1 MNSTVLFVF
10 DRSTSSYDQI
20 IPYVFSQKSHNKN
33 REAFPS
39 PSAFAFCLLI
49 STYGAIVIARQNPT
63 LSFCLVDYL
72 IHCFLFVSV
81 LC

>member
-63 LSFCLVDYL
+63 LGFCLVEYL
-72 IHCFLFVSV
+72 MYCVIFVFV
-81 LC
+81 TC